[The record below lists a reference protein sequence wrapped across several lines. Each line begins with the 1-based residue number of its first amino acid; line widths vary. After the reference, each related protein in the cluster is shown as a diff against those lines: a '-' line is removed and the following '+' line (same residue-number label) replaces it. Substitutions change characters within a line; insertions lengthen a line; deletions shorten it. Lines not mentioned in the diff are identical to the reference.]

1 MPRRLV
7 PALVV
12 CLFIV
17 PAAES
22 WAEAPAVKKP
32 YFDSGGVQIH
42 YTVQGKEDGEPVLLI
57 HGFSLNID
65 AQWQPVIKALL
76 NDYKVIAMDCRGH
89 GGSEKPHD
97 PNKYG
102 LEMTK
107 DAIRLLN
114 HLKID
119 KAHIVGYSMGGS
131 ITLQIVARYPER
143 VRTATLGGSGL
154 PLAERK
160 KMMKELADSLEAGK
174 GIGPLI
180 LALTPKDR
188 PKPTEQQIKAI
199 NAIFLA
205 KNDSKALAAVIRGN
219 VDDKNLDLS
228 EERIKS
234 IKVPMLAVIG
244 ADDPIRK
251 GVDELKKR
259 LPELKV
265 VIIDKADHITAYG
278 REEFVNVI
286 KEFLDTHRAAK

>member
-1 MPRRLV
+1 MPRRIV

-12 CLFIV
+12 CLYLIPIAV
-17 PAAES
+17 
-22 WAEAPAVKKP
+22 WGEAPAVKKP
-32 YFDSGGVQIH
+32 YFDSNGVKIH

-57 HGFSLNID
+57 HGFSLNIE
-65 AQWQPVIKALL
+65 AQWQPVIKALV
-76 NDYKVIAMDCRGH
+76 NDYRVIALDCRGH

-107 DAIRLLN
+107 DAIRLLD

-119 KAHIVGYSMGGS
+119 KVHLVGYSMGGS
-131 ITLQIVARYPER
+131 IALQIVARYPER

-154 PLAERK
+154 PLSERK

-180 LALTPKDR
+180 LALTPQNR

-199 NAIFLA
+199 NAVFLA
-205 KNDSKALAAVIRGN
+205 ANDSKALAAVVRGLAA
-219 VDDKNLDLS
+219 DKNLDLS
-228 EERIKS
+228 EEQVKA
-234 IKVPMLAVIG
+234 IKVPMFGVIG

-265 VIIDKADHITAYG
+265 VVIDKADHITAYG
-278 REEFVNVI
+278 REQFVNAI
-286 KEFLDTHRAAK
+286 KDFLDAHHTAKK

>member
-1 MPRRLV
+1 MPRRIV

-12 CLFIV
+12 CLYLIPIAV
-17 PAAES
+17 
-22 WAEAPAVKKP
+22 WGEAPAVKKP
-32 YFDSGGVQIH
+32 YFDSNGVKIH

-57 HGFSLNID
+57 HGFSLNIE
-65 AQWQPVIKALL
+65 AQWQPVIQALV

-107 DAIRLLN
+107 DAIRLLD

-119 KAHIVGYSMGGS
+119 KAHLVGYSMGGS

-174 GIGPLI
+174 GIGPLL
-180 LALTPKDR
+180 LALTPQNR

-205 KNDSKALAAVIRGN
+205 TNDSKALAAVVRGLAA
-219 VDDKNLDLS
+219 DKNLDLS
-228 EERIKS
+228 EEQVKA

-265 VIIDKADHITAYG
+265 VVIDKADHIATYG
-278 REEFVNVI
+278 REQFVNAI
-286 KEFLDTHRAAK
+286 KDFLDAHHTAKK